1 MSDPLPAQ
9 RHDQSHTTK
18 APTVGETAED
28 VTGGT
33 GSATASSAADKAAGD
48 KTGVGKTA
56 ARSRR
61 SMGMVPWVVASGMF
75 INQLDST
82 VLTTSLPQIA
92 VSLGESPLKLSL
104 AITSYLITLAV
115 FIPISGWIADRFG
128 PRRVFCWAIA
138 IFTLSSAACGF
149 ADNLWMLVATR
160 VIQGFGGALMTPVGR
175 IILGRSFP
183 KDQLYAALAFVSI
196 PALIGPTI
204 GPVVGGVITTYLSWR
219 WIFFVNIPFGIVG
232 ILLALKYV
240 KNFDTPKPPPFD
252 MKGFIVVGCGLA
264 ILELAIEFIGHRI
277 VGTPIIIALLVAA
290 AILLGIYYFYAM
302 QRANPV
308 LDLTLFRLR
317 TFRASTLAGSLCRM
331 TIGAVPFLLALMLQV
346 GFGLSAVASGLITF
360 VMNIGAIF
368 IKTIANRLAR
378 RFGFR
383 NLVLYNASLLGL
395 MAMGLALFDQDTPH
409 WMMVVYLLF
418 YGVVRSVQFTNVN
431 ALAFAELTSQTL
443 SRGNSIASVMQQ
455 LSSSF
460 GIAIAATVL
469 SLVAGGHALESE
481 DFHWSF
487 IIVGLFPII
496 SVLGFVRL
504 KPNDGAEMAGRSRS
518 GS

>member
-1 MSDPLPAQ
+1 
-9 RHDQSHTTK
+9 
-18 APTVGETAED
+18 
-28 VTGGT
+28 
-33 GSATASSAADKAAGD
+33 
-48 KTGVGKTA
+48 
-56 ARSRR
+56 
-61 SMGMVPWVVASGMF
+61 MGMVPWVVASGMF

-92 VSLGESPLKLSL
+92 ESLGENPLKLSL

-149 ADNLWMLVATR
+149 AHNLEMLVVTR

-204 GPVVGGVITTYLSWR
+204 GPLVGGAITTYLSWR
-219 WIFFVNIPFGIVG
+219 WIFFVNIPFGIIG
-232 ILLALKYV
+232 ILMALKYV

-252 MKGFIVVGCGLA
+252 MKGFIVVASGLA
-264 ILELAIEFIGHRI
+264 LLELAIEALGHRI
-277 VGTPIIIALLVAA
+277 VGLPVVIGLFVVA

-302 QRANPV
+302 SRANPV

-317 TFRASTLAGSLCRM
+317 TFRASTVAGSLCRM
-331 TIGAVPFLLALMLQV
+331 TIGAVPFLLALMLQI
-346 GFGLSAVASGLITF
+346 GFGLSPMESGLITF
-360 VMNIGAIF
+360 VMNVGAIF
-368 IKTIANRLAR
+368 IKTISNRLAR

-383 NLVLYNASLLGL
+383 NLVLYNASVLGL
-395 MAMGLALFDQDTPH
+395 MAMGISLFEPGTPH
-409 WMMVVYLLF
+409 WVMVVYLLL

-431 ALAFAELTSQTL
+431 ALAFADLTSQNL

-460 GIAIAATVL
+460 GIAIAASILAVV
-469 SLVAGGHALESE
+469 SGGNRPDAD

-504 KPNDGAEMAGRSRS
+504 KPNDGAEMSGR
-518 GS
+518 GG

>member
-1 MSDPLPAQ
+1 
-9 RHDQSHTTK
+9 
-18 APTVGETAED
+18 
-28 VTGGT
+28 
-33 GSATASSAADKAAGD
+33 
-48 KTGVGKTA
+48 
-56 ARSRR
+56 
-61 SMGMVPWVVASGMF
+61 MGMVPWVVASGMF

-92 VSLGESPLKLSL
+92 ESLGESPLKLSL

-149 ADNLWMLVATR
+149 AENLSMLVATR

-183 KDQLYAALAFVSI
+183 KDQLYAALAFVAI

-204 GPVVGGVITTYLSWR
+204 GPLVGGAITTYLSWR
-219 WIFFVNIPFGIVG
+219 WIFFVNIPFGIIG
-232 ILLALKYV
+232 ILMALKYV
-240 KNFDTPKPPPFD
+240 KNFDTPRPPPFD
-252 MKGFIVVGCGLA
+252 MKGFIVVGSGLA
-264 ILELAIEFIGHRI
+264 TLELAIEALGHRI
-277 VGTPIIIALLVAA
+277 IGLPVVIGLFVVAA
-290 AILLGIYYFYAM
+290 VLLGIYYFYAM
-302 QRANPV
+302 SRANPV

-346 GFGLSAVASGLITF
+346 GFGLSPMASGLITF
-360 VMNIGAIF
+360 VMNLGAIF
-368 IKTIANRLAR
+368 IKTISNRLAR

-383 NLVLYNASLLGL
+383 NLVLYNASVLGL
-395 MAMGLALFDQDTPH
+395 MAMGIALFEPSTPH
-409 WMMVVYLLF
+409 WVMVVYLLF
-418 YGVVRSVQFTNVN
+418 YGVVRSVQFTNIN
-431 ALAFAELTSQTL
+431 ALAFADLTSQNL

-460 GIAIAATVL
+460 GIAIAASILAVV
-469 SLVAGGHALESE
+469 SGGNRPDAD

-504 KPNDGAEMAGRSRS
+504 KPNDGAEMSGR
-518 GS
+518 G